1 MILLSASQFGEPF
14 LRSLNFSP
22 AIVLAVQ
29 TVSLIPIACFH
40 PISNALEI
48 VVWSIQIDHIV
59 DSARTRVESVQQI
72 WHTNQPECIL
82 N

>member
-1 MILLSASQFGEPF
+1 MILLSASQFGEQF
-14 LRSLNFSP
+14 LRSLNFLP

-29 TVSLIPIACFH
+29 TVSLIPIARFH

-48 VVWSIQIDHIV
+48 VAWSIQIDHIV